1 MFAEIF
7 NITIMKNKTQYKLT
21 LLFLKYIP
29 VIMFLLMWLYMIC
42 AVLNIP
48 LAFSST
54 IAGCSL
60 LPTLLIFAL
69 STVFQFCWIHKTLTI
84 YSFVADVL
92 INLNKFIGLGASV
105 LFLKWIMAIAG
116 LIIFFILLF
125 KLDSIRRGCPKIN
138 RELFK

>member
-1 MFAEIF
+1 
-7 NITIMKNKTQYKLT
+7 MKNKTQYKLT

-42 AVLNIP
+42 AVFSIP

-69 STVFQFCWIHKTLTI
+69 SSVFQFCWVHKTLTI
-84 YSFVADVL
+84 YAFIADIL
-92 INLNKFIGLGASV
+92 INLNKLIGFGSAV
-105 LFLKWIMAIAG
+105 LFLKWIMVIVG
-116 LIIFFILLF
+116 FIIFLILLF
-125 KLDSIRRGCPKIN
+125 KINKLASACPKIK
-138 RELFK
+138 RDVFR

>member
-1 MFAEIF
+1 
-7 NITIMKNKTQYKLT
+7 MKNKTEYKIT
-21 LLFLKYIP
+21 LLCLKYIP

-42 AVLNIP
+42 ATFNIP

-60 LPTLLIFAL
+60 LPTILIFAL

-92 INLNKFIGLGASV
+92 INLNKLIGFGSAIIV
-105 LFLKWIMAIAG
+105 LKGIMTFTG
-116 LIIFFILLF
+116 LIIFVILLF
-125 KLDSIRRGCPKIN
+125 KFDQLTKACPKI
-138 RELFK
+138 RRDVLK